1 MALST
6 GSKSQGRELE
16 TQVKEQEAVK
26 LLFSIEE
33 AASALSVSPWTL
45 RSHAKR
51 GTLPTVKIG
60 TRRLVRAADLDR
72 IAADGLESL
81 T

>member
-1 MALST
+1 MQKQS
-6 GSKSQGRELE
+6 
-16 TQVKEQEAVK
+16 AVPK
-26 LLFSIEE
+26 LLYSFEE

-45 RSHAKR
+45 RAHQKR

-72 IAADGLESL
+72 IAANGLESL